1 MVNLKGK
8 KTGDLLFLANSLMLI
23 VLINLVASDYFF
35 RVDLTEDK
43 RYSIKEQTKSILSE
57 LDDEVY
63 VEVYLEGDLNASFR
77 RLRNSIQEVLD
88 EFRIYSGNKV
98 KVSFTDPGSALSQQA
113 RTEFMEDLSRKGI
126 IPTRVVERKDAQ
138 TVEKLIFPGAV
149 ISYGGMETG
158 VMLLKGNKANKQ
170 EEEINQSIEG
180 LEYELANAIF
190 KLVNLDRKRIGF
202 IQGHGELDSL
212 QIASLNNALLE
223 LYDVYKVNLQRKA
236 SLREYDALILAKP
249 TQAFNE
255 AEKYKLDQYVM
266 NGGKL
271 LLMLDRL
278 EATMDSASRED
289 YFAFPYELRLDDL
302 LFKYGI
308 RINADLLQDR
318 NAGLY
323 PVVTGQQGGKPQ
335 LQLMDW
341 PFFPLVNRYADHP
354 ITRNLDA
361 VMLKFSSS
369 LDTVKADGIRKTPL
383 AFTSPYSR
391 KIIAPVPVSINEI
404 RRNVRP
410 ENFDQGNLPV
420 AYLLEGRFTS
430 LYKNRFLPDGVDTA
444 NYKAEGEPTRIIII
458 SDGDIARNDINP
470 RSGNP
475 QQLGLDPFTNYTF
488 ANEELLLNAVAFLV
502 DENGLIR
509 TRSKEVKIRPL
520 DKEKIRIE
528 KTKWQV
534 INLVLP
540 IVVLLFYGLVNM
552 YLRKQ
557 KFGKSA

>member
-1 MVNLKGK
+1 
-8 KTGDLLFLANSLMLI
+8 
-23 VLINLVASDYFF
+23 
-35 RVDLTEDK
+35 
-43 RYSIKEQTKSILSE
+43 
-57 LDDEVY
+57 
-63 VEVYLEGDLNASFR
+63 
-77 RLRNSIQEVLD
+77 
-88 EFRIYSGNKV
+88 
-98 KVSFTDPGSALSQQA
+98 
-113 RTEFMEDLSRKGI
+113 
-126 IPTRVVERKDAQ
+126 
-138 TVEKLIFPGAV
+138 
-149 ISYGGMETG
+149 METG
-158 VMLLKGNKANKQ
+158 VMLLKGNKADKQ
-170 EEEINQSIEG
+170 EGEINQSIEG

-255 AEKYKLDQYVM
+255 TEKFKLDQYVM

-361 VMLKFSSS
+361 VMLKFASS
-369 LDTVKADGIRKTPL
+369 LDTVKADGIRKIPL

-444 NYKAEGEPTRIIII
+444 NYKAEGEPARIIII

-557 KFGKSA
+557 KFGKLA